1 MKESCSLAGMAFQQ
15 KCHSKSAFLLIIYR
29 GSTIEGR
36 KMTVD
41 ASSFDAQGPSDL
53 ESLAG

>member
-1 MKESCSLAGMAFQQ
+1 MAFQQ